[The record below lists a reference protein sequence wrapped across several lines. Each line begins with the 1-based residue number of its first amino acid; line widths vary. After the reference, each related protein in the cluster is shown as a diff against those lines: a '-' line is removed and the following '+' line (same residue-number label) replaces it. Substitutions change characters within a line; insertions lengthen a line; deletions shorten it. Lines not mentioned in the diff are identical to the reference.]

1 MYVNMKKTNLNSKLR
16 KNPKAKSNYFT
27 GKVTAKDVSS
37 VIKPKEEKIYHVIF
51 QNGART
57 KLHYHNSGQVLIV
70 TKGKGSLV
78 IYKRLSNGK
87 KKFRISKQNTVSLM
101 KNDIVYIQKNT
112 LHTHGAIKNNTFS
125 HIAINS
131 YTKKNT
137 EPKTVWY
144 ESDFKKNVTNL
155 IK

>member
-37 VIKPKEEKIYHVIF
+37 VIKPKEEKIYHVTF

-70 TKGKGSLV
+70 TKGKGSLI

-87 KKFRISKQNTVSLM
+87 KKFRISKQKTISLI
-101 KNDIVYIQKNT
+101 KNDVVYIQKNT
-112 LHTHGAIKNNTFS
+112 LHTHGAIKSNVFA

-144 ESDFKKNVTNL
+144 ESDFQKNVTNL